1 MLSGK
6 RRGFA
11 MDWHTATAA
20 WYRQQIEQLRQ
31 AVEVMENGLLTTG
44 EAWEGGRR
52 LQDRTAE
59 LIPQYK
65 RLIEELTAALGRLG
79 KP

>member
-1 MLSGK
+1 
-6 RRGFA
+6 
-11 MDWHTATAA
+11 MDWHAATAA

-31 AVEVMENGLLTTG
+31 AVEVMEDGLLTTG
-44 EAWEGGRR
+44 EAWEDGRR

-65 RLIEELTAALGRLG
+65 HLIEELTAALGRLG